1 MDDIDILLKQIRA
14 NGDEVTIAGPQ
25 PEKAVAELEK
35 TLHIRMPPSYR
46 AFLIRFGAMGIAGSA
61 ISGIQEG
68 KPLAKET
75 GWVYGD
81 TLRLRADSELPKH
94 LLVVQT
100 DEDAP
105 YCLDT
110 SAAEDDDE
118 FPMICYE
125 LDTQYITRLGDNF
138 GAWFLE
144 WLQLQ
149 AEE

>member
-1 MDDIDILLKQIRA
+1 MDAIDDLIKQIRA

-25 PEKAVAELEK
+25 PEKAVVELEK
-35 TLHIRMPPSYR
+35 ALHIRMPPTYR
-46 AFLIRFGAMGIAGSA
+46 VFLTHFGAMGIAGST

-68 KPLAKET
+68 KPLSKET

-110 SAAEDDDE
+110 SAAEDDEE

-125 LDTQYITRLGDNF
+125 LDTQYVTRLADNF